1 METTNIPTLAPV
13 LERVQRILSEQL
25 CVAVENCTETARLD
39 EDLGADSLDVVE
51 LLMELEDEFE
61 LAIADEQA
69 EQFRTVGDVV
79 AYIQN
84 NQ

>member
-1 METTNIPTLAPV
+1 M
-13 LERVQRILSEQL
+13 
-25 CVAVENCTETARLD
+25 AVENCTETARLD